1 MFDGDDGIP
10 KIVIYGNIVSCP
22 NTIAVMKSFNEI
34 AAKTDGLKVFSFDVK
49 DNSAEDIVTALERD
63 SISSKI
69 IVQREMENDE
79 IGILHNGL
87 YERTIRK
94 SGSTSY
100 MLPLVIYVDGSG
112 NVTEYTTAYLS
123 KTEIINR
130 VKKLGIE
137 ISNGDNGSSGGDSS
151 DNGSQNNGSQINLL
165 LQYGQTEAR
174 TITEMINSMRISSTD
189 AWYWSEDNTT
199 KVNAGSLGKLTYDYD
214 LEAVAMKR
222 AAEVALA
229 YSHERPNGTSCFTVY
244 DELNVSHGALG
255 ENIAAGYSV
264 AADVNK
270 GWREDDK
277 DFSGQGHRRNMLS
290 SKFNSV
296 GIGHVY
302 YKNVHY
308 WVEEFAYRDTINDTY
323 KEARNGI
330 EIVPISVL
338 NARITEVYGEFDK
351 TEYSL
356 KTGEI
361 SEFGVVSTIKYK
373 DHWGTSI
380 VVADIPEITLSD
392 ASVARLSGNKIEGI
406 KEGTAKLQ
414 ISLYGKT
421 GDSNAQV
428 IVKEIKAA
436 TGISLDKT
444 ELELVQGKKKTLT
457 AVLEPKD
464 AEAELEWSSDNENV
478 AMVNENGEV
487 TAISEGQAFIKVMDK
502 ANAAVNAICK
512 ITVVKERIDET
523 PTVVPTM
530 SPTASAAPAPK
541 GTILTDT
548 DGAYYKVTNSNKK
561 NPTVSFYR
569 ANGMKKGVATIPETV
584 TIKSVSYRVTSIA
597 DKAFF
602 NNKKVTKVTV
612 GNNVVSIGY
621 RAFSGCTKLTTVII
635 GKNVKTIKKQAFYG
649 SGKLKAITVKTT
661 KLTAKTVGSKAFTGI
676 YKKAVIKVPKA
687 KYSAY
692 KKLLK
697 TKGAVKSIKYK
708 KN

>member
-1 MFDGDDGIP
+1 
-10 KIVIYGNIVSCP
+10 
-22 NTIAVMKSFNEI
+22 
-34 AAKTDGLKVFSFDVK
+34 
-49 DNSAEDIVTALERD
+49 
-63 SISSKI
+63 
-69 IVQREMENDE
+69 
-79 IGILHNGL
+79 
-87 YERTIRK
+87 
-94 SGSTSY
+94 
-100 MLPLVIYVDGSG
+100 
-112 NVTEYTTAYLS
+112 
-123 KTEIINR
+123 
-130 VKKLGIE
+130 
-137 ISNGDNGSSGGDSS
+137 
-151 DNGSQNNGSQINLL
+151 
-165 LQYGQTEAR
+165 
-174 TITEMINSMRISSTD
+174 
-189 AWYWSEDNTT
+189 
-199 KVNAGSLGKLTYDYD
+199 
-214 LEAVAMKR
+214 
-222 AAEVALA
+222 
-229 YSHERPNGTSCFTVY
+229 
-244 DELNVSHGALG
+244 
-255 ENIAAGYSV
+255 
-264 AADVNK
+264 
-270 GWREDDK
+270 
-277 DFSGQGHRRNMLS
+277 MLS

-302 YKNVHY
+302 YNNVHY

-373 DHWGTSI
+373 DHQGTSI

-541 GTILTDT
+541 
-548 DGAYYKVTNSNKK
+548 AQ
-561 NPTVSFYR
+561 F
-569 ANGMKKGVATIPETV
+569 
-584 TIKSVSYRVTSIA
+584 
-597 DKAFF
+597 
-602 NNKKVTKVTV
+602 
-612 GNNVVSIGY
+612 
-621 RAFSGCTKLTTVII
+621 
-635 GKNVKTIKKQAFYG
+635 
-649 SGKLKAITVKTT
+649 
-661 KLTAKTVGSKAFTGI
+661 
-676 YKKAVIKVPKA
+676 
-687 KYSAY
+687 
-692 KKLLK
+692 
-697 TKGAVKSIKYK
+697 
-708 KN
+708 

>member
-1 MFDGDDGIP
+1 M
-10 KIVIYGNIVSCP
+10 
-22 NTIAVMKSFNEI
+22 
-34 AAKTDGLKVFSFDVK
+34 
-49 DNSAEDIVTALERD
+49 
-63 SISSKI
+63 
-69 IVQREMENDE
+69 
-79 IGILHNGL
+79 
-87 YERTIRK
+87 
-94 SGSTSY
+94 
-100 MLPLVIYVDGSG
+100 
-112 NVTEYTTAYLS
+112 
-123 KTEIINR
+123 
-130 VKKLGIE
+130 
-137 ISNGDNGSSGGDSS
+137 
-151 DNGSQNNGSQINLL
+151 
-165 LQYGQTEAR
+165 
-174 TITEMINSMRISSTD
+174 
-189 AWYWSEDNTT
+189 
-199 KVNAGSLGKLTYDYD
+199 YDYD

-222 AAEVALA
+222 ATEIALA

-255 ENIAAGYSV
+255 ENIAAGYSN

-277 DFSGQGHRRNMLS
+277 GFSGQGHRRNMLS
-290 SKFNSV
+290 PKFNSV

-302 YKNVHY
+302 YNNVHY
-308 WVEEFAYRDTINDTY
+308 WVEEFAYRDTVNDIY

-330 EIVPISVL
+330 KIVPIAVL

-356 KTGEI
+356 KAGETI
-361 SEFGVVSTIKYK
+361 EFGGVSTIKYK
-373 DHWGTSI
+373 DHWGTPI

-392 ASVARLSGNKIEGI
+392 TSVARLSENKIEGI
-406 KEGTAKLQ
+406 KEGTARLQ

-436 TGISLDKT
+436 TKISLDKT

-478 AMVNENGEV
+478 AVVNENSEV
-487 TAISEGQAFIKVMDK
+487 TAISEGQASIKVMDK

>member
-1 MFDGDDGIP
+1 MKKSCKLFEKIMVLFSFCLWLGLAVTVSADGDTWLAGQNVVINDIRGSQSDVFDGDDGIP

-34 AAKTDGLKVFSFDVK
+34 AAKTDGLKVFAFDVK

-165 LQYGQTEAR
+165 LQYGQSEAR

-255 ENIAAGYSV
+255 ENIAAGYYV

-277 DFSGQGHRRNMLS
+277 DFSGQGHR
-290 SKFNSV
+290 
-296 GIGHVY
+296 
-302 YKNVHY
+302 
-308 WVEEFAYRDTINDTY
+308 
-323 KEARNGI
+323 
-330 EIVPISVL
+330 
-338 NARITEVYGEFDK
+338 
-351 TEYSL
+351 
-356 KTGEI
+356 
-361 SEFGVVSTIKYK
+361 
-373 DHWGTSI
+373 
-380 VVADIPEITLSD
+380 
-392 ASVARLSGNKIEGI
+392 
-406 KEGTAKLQ
+406 
-414 ISLYGKT
+414 
-421 GDSNAQV
+421 
-428 IVKEIKAA
+428 
-436 TGISLDKT
+436 
-444 ELELVQGKKKTLT
+444 
-457 AVLEPKD
+457 
-464 AEAELEWSSDNENV
+464 
-478 AMVNENGEV
+478 
-487 TAISEGQAFIKVMDK
+487 
-502 ANAAVNAICK
+502 
-512 ITVVKERIDET
+512 
-523 PTVVPTM
+523 
-530 SPTASAAPAPK
+530 
-541 GTILTDT
+541 
-548 DGAYYKVTNSNKK
+548 
-561 NPTVSFYR
+561 
-569 ANGMKKGVATIPETV
+569 
-584 TIKSVSYRVTSIA
+584 
-597 DKAFF
+597 
-602 NNKKVTKVTV
+602 
-612 GNNVVSIGY
+612 
-621 RAFSGCTKLTTVII
+621 
-635 GKNVKTIKKQAFYG
+635 
-649 SGKLKAITVKTT
+649 
-661 KLTAKTVGSKAFTGI
+661 
-676 YKKAVIKVPKA
+676 
-687 KYSAY
+687 
-692 KKLLK
+692 
-697 TKGAVKSIKYK
+697 
-708 KN
+708 